1 MTDDREVVLRPRTI
15 SVARP
20 VAATPVPVA
29 PAAPLPDARAVEP
42 AIGGTEPSSA
52 VEPMTAEVDLVD
64 LDRFDDLEH
73 AADDDTGTPEDAG
86 SGGEARRM
94 ARANVSVATGTLLS
108 RITGLARTVL
118 MFATLAPTL
127 RDAYVL
133 ANNTPNI
140 IYELIL
146 GGVLTATLVPL
157 FTEFVTTDD
166 DEATSAVVSAAITAL
181 VALTLLA
188 LVASPGLMMLYA
200 SNTPKGVSRGEFL
213 SIGIRLALLFAPQVF
228 FYGLMAVGSALL
240 NSRRRFFAAAWT
252 PVLNNVIVIAI
263 LIAVGHL
270 GTRPALD
277 TMRDRPSL
285 LLLLGLGTTAGI
297 VAMAVGLFPA
307 LRRAGVPL
315 HFTLKM
321 RHPAVKR
328 AMILSG
334 WTIGYVIANQISGQ
348 IVNVLTVPGSGGT
361 ANYQLS
367 YQFFQLPHGLLA
379 VSLMTTFQ
387 PELARAFALGDER
400 AFDERLLQALRLL
413 MVVVLPA
420 AVLYL
425 ATPLATLVPAA
436 RIDADVSLVE
446 LGARSLRLGDAA
458 EIGRILGAFAA
469 GLLGFSLYLF
479 VLRAFYA
486 RGDTKTPFF
495 LNCAENVVNIG
506 AAFLLV
512 GRYGVVGLA
521 FAYGLAYT
529 VAAILS
535 TVVLVRRLHDFDVA
549 GLIGSVARIGLAGAA
564 MAAAT
569 IGVGRA
575 IGAASGPALL
585 GAMALAGA
593 VGLVAYVV
601 ALVALRVPGLEALAA
616 RLPGRRG
623 RGASTVDA
631 A

>member
-1 MTDDREVVLRPRTI
+1 
-15 SVARP
+15 
-20 VAATPVPVA
+20 
-29 PAAPLPDARAVEP
+29 
-42 AIGGTEPSSA
+42 
-52 VEPMTAEVDLVD
+52 
-64 LDRFDDLEH
+64 
-73 AADDDTGTPEDAG
+73 
-86 SGGEARRM
+86 
-94 ARANVSVATGTLLS
+94 
-108 RITGLARTVL
+108 
-118 MFATLAPTL
+118 
-127 RDAYVL
+127 
-133 ANNTPNI
+133 
-140 IYELIL
+140 
-146 GGVLTATLVPL
+146 
-157 FTEFVTTDD
+157 
-166 DEATSAVVSAAITAL
+166 
-181 VALTLLA
+181 
-188 LVASPGLMMLYA
+188 
-200 SNTPKGVSRGEFL
+200 
-213 SIGIRLALLFAPQVF
+213 
-228 FYGLMAVGSALL
+228 
-240 NSRRRFFAAAWT
+240 
-252 PVLNNVIVIAI
+252 
-263 LIAVGHL
+263 
-270 GTRPALD
+270 
-277 TMRDRPSL
+277 
-285 LLLLGLGTTAGI
+285 
-297 VAMAVGLFPA
+297 
-307 LRRAGVPL
+307 
-315 HFTLKM
+315 
-321 RHPAVKR
+321 
-328 AMILSG
+328 
-334 WTIGYVIANQISGQ
+334 
-348 IVNVLTVPGSGGT
+348 
-361 ANYQLS
+361 
-367 YQFFQLPHGLLA
+367 
-379 VSLMTTFQ
+379 MTTFQ

-521 FAYGLAYT
+521 FAYGLDYT